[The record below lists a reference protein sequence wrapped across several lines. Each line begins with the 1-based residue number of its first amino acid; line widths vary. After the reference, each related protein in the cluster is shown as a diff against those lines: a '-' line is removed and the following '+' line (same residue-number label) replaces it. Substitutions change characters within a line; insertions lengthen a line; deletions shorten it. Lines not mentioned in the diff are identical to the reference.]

1 MLFEQKITLL
11 EFESEFIKFL
21 HLIKNN
27 SFTLK
32 KEKRKKTFFGIHKIW
47 RMIIS
52 QP

>member
-32 KEKRKKTFFGIHKIW
+32 KEKRKKTFFD
-47 RMIIS
+47 IITKFGE
-52 QP
+52 